1 MNDINVL
8 KSFKLLKETLLLL
21 IKYKKIY
28 LFILLFL
35 SICSGVLPY
44 ISLITSQNI
53 MNYLQTMN
61 GNFNSLLLLVI
72 IYFTVIVTQ
81 MVIGSLYSYLLKKYN
96 DYIFKELNILF
107 LEKCSYLS
115 YQDYENPRT
124 YDILTRAE
132 QQIGVRPISI
142 INTFLNIISSFI
154 SFMSSLIILAS
165 WHLWSLIGFLILPI
179 LSYKYF
185 VKINQK
191 EFNTI
196 TNRTIKERQSWYFT
210 YLMIKDYYIKE
221 IKSLDLYQYFLNRY
235 SKIKNEI
242 YKEDIIINKRKSL
255 FSFFYQLSN
264 TIFSLVVVIV
274 AMMEAFSGMILLG
287 NFMTYISTSSKVE
300 SAITSITSSLF
311 SIYTDLMYCQYL
323 VTFFDLVNEREKNV
337 KPGKKDI
344 HDINTIELRNV
355 SYRYPNSKNYALEN
369 ISLKFE
375 KGRKYVLVGEN
386 GSGKTTLIKI
396 LNGLYL
402 DYEGDI
408 LVNGI
413 NLKNIDQFK
422 YKKLIS
428 VIFQDYNNYELTA
441 RENIGLGDVSKIED
455 FNAVYEAATIGGSK
469 DFIESLPNQFDQQ
482 LGNWFEGGIQL
493 SGGQWQKIAISR
505 ALIKKAEVSF
515 FDEPTASLDPSSE
528 YMFFNN
534 LTKYSN
540 NKITVFVTHRFT
552 NARIADKVFVFK
564 NGQIVET
571 GNHEELLNKNG
582 LYCSLYN
589 LQIGKNK

>member
-44 ISLITSQNI
+44 VSLITSQNI

-337 KPGKKDI
+337 KPVKKEI

>member
-44 ISLITSQNI
+44 VSLITSQNI

-337 KPGKKDI
+337 KPVKKEI

-413 NLKNIDQFK
+413 NLKNIDQSK

>member
-1 MNDINVL
+1 
-8 KSFKLLKETLLLL
+8 
-21 IKYKKIY
+21 
-28 LFILLFL
+28 
-35 SICSGVLPY
+35 
-44 ISLITSQNI
+44 
-53 MNYLQTMN
+53 
-61 GNFNSLLLLVI
+61 
-72 IYFTVIVTQ
+72 
-81 MVIGSLYSYLLKKYN
+81 
-96 DYIFKELNILF
+96 
-107 LEKCSYLS
+107 
-115 YQDYENPRT
+115 
-124 YDILTRAE
+124 
-132 QQIGVRPISI
+132 
-142 INTFLNIISSFI
+142 
-154 SFMSSLIILAS
+154 
-165 WHLWSLIGFLILPI
+165 
-179 LSYKYF
+179 
-185 VKINQK
+185 
-191 EFNTI
+191 
-196 TNRTIKERQSWYFT
+196 
-210 YLMIKDYYIKE
+210 
-221 IKSLDLYQYFLNRY
+221 
-235 SKIKNEI
+235 
-242 YKEDIIINKRKSL
+242 
-255 FSFFYQLSN
+255 
-264 TIFSLVVVIV
+264 
-274 AMMEAFSGMILLG
+274 
-287 NFMTYISTSSKVE
+287 MTYISTSSKVE

>member
-44 ISLITSQNI
+44 VSLITSQNI

-413 NLKNIDQFK
+413 NLKNIDQSK

>member
-44 ISLITSQNI
+44 VSLITSQNI

>member
-44 ISLITSQNI
+44 VSLITSQNI

-375 KGRKYVLVGEN
+375 K
-386 GSGKTTLIKI
+386 
-396 LNGLYL
+396 
-402 DYEGDI
+402 
-408 LVNGI
+408 
-413 NLKNIDQFK
+413 
-422 YKKLIS
+422 
-428 VIFQDYNNYELTA
+428 
-441 RENIGLGDVSKIED
+441 
-455 FNAVYEAATIGGSK
+455 
-469 DFIESLPNQFDQQ
+469 
-482 LGNWFEGGIQL
+482 
-493 SGGQWQKIAISR
+493 
-505 ALIKKAEVSF
+505 
-515 FDEPTASLDPSSE
+515 
-528 YMFFNN
+528 
-534 LTKYSN
+534 
-540 NKITVFVTHRFT
+540 
-552 NARIADKVFVFK
+552 
-564 NGQIVET
+564 
-571 GNHEELLNKNG
+571 
-582 LYCSLYN
+582 
-589 LQIGKNK
+589 